1 MASQGILFLDA
12 HSAISHT
19 APAHASLFTSLYPQQ
34 HRLLRNGEPLADS
47 LLTLAELLGDR
58 GYETGAFVAAG
69 FLRGL
74 ADGFDTFEVQ
84 GPPSPQATSTLAA
97 ARDWMAERAGRRTFV
112 WIHLFDVHQWYV
124 DQDVDPRSA
133 EEARARTPQP
143 ADGWA
148 AFLAEAH
155 GVAIGRPGRRREAL
169 EAIDRYDGQLLRV
182 DRALEEFFDSLEAR
196 AAEEHALW
204 IVTSDHGEGLG
215 AHDFL
220 GHGKN
225 LYEEQL
231 RVPLLLRFPGDGS
244 AGLRIH
250 RPVQLLDLFPT
261 LAELTGGLDPLPS
274 TIGGRSLV
282 PLLRGADLFEE
293 RPLFAERR
301 PADRHEL
308 ESGWDA
314 GKLLS
319 YRDGSWKLILSSAGR
334 LELYDLAA
342 DPLEL
347 HDRSADEPEV
357 LERLRAELLRR
368 FRQLRA
374 DGAAVQTGEIDPE
387 HVKELEALGYL

>member
-1 MASQGILFLDA
+1 
-12 HSAISHT
+12 
-19 APAHASLFTSLYPQQ
+19 
-34 HRLLRNGEPLADS
+34 
-47 LLTLAELLGDR
+47 
-58 GYETGAFVAAG
+58 
-69 FLRGL
+69 
-74 ADGFDTFEVQ
+74 
-84 GPPSPQATSTLAA
+84 
-97 ARDWMAERAGRRTFV
+97 V

-148 AFLAEAH
+148 AFLAETH

-169 EAIDRYDGQLLRV
+169 EAIDRYDGQVLRV
-182 DRALEEFFDSLEAR
+182 DRALEEFFGSLEAR

>member
-1 MASQGILFLDA
+1 
-12 HSAISHT
+12 
-19 APAHASLFTSLYPQQ
+19 
-34 HRLLRNGEPLADS
+34 
-47 LLTLAELLGDR
+47 
-58 GYETGAFVAAG
+58 
-69 FLRGL
+69 
-74 ADGFDTFEVQ
+74 
-84 GPPSPQATSTLAA
+84 
-97 ARDWMAERAGRRTFV
+97 
-112 WIHLFDVHQWYV
+112 
-124 DQDVDPRSA
+124 
-133 EEARARTPQP
+133 
-143 ADGWA
+143 
-148 AFLAEAH
+148 
-155 GVAIGRPGRRREAL
+155 
-169 EAIDRYDGQLLRV
+169 
-182 DRALEEFFDSLEAR
+182 
-196 AAEEHALW
+196 
-204 IVTSDHGEGLG
+204 
-215 AHDFL
+215 
-220 GHGKN
+220 
-225 LYEEQL
+225 
-231 RVPLLLRFPGDGS
+231 
-244 AGLRIH
+244 
-250 RPVQLLDLFPT
+250 VQLLDLFPT